1 MRLYKRHGVYH
12 VTYQSRGGKQVR
24 RSLKTSEK
32 RIAEQR
38 AAKLE
43 LTIHEAQLRRK
54 LWQVTCLPNHQGG
67 WIHLQQSDT
76 WTGGV
81 PKQAVTRGSHG

>member
-38 AAKLE
+38 KAKLE
-43 LTIHEAQLRRK
+43 LTMISKFYLRGEST
-54 LWQVTCLPNHQGG
+54 QVTFR
-67 WIHLQQSDT
+67 
-76 WTGGV
+76 
-81 PKQAVTRGSHG
+81 KQIEQPLKLGQNVRRSNNMRGKRIK